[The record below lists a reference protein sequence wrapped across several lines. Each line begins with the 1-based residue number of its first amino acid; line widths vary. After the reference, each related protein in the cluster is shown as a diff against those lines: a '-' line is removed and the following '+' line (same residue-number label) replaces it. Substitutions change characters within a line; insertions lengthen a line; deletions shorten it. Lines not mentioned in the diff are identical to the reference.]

1 MTTLSISMPEDVVN
15 LALARAG
22 FVERVNS
29 LYDGTM
35 LAKKARDIYSQ
46 TRDDMIRNGE
56 WEFAE
61 RVASGSVLKQAPGN
75 GGYIVTP
82 WTPAYPAPPWL
93 FEYSYPSDC
102 LKVRS
107 VRYSQ
112 TFLPNFNPIY
122 NRFSVENDTSY
133 TPPVK
138 VILCD
143 VPGAIITYAAQVTD
157 PTTWETDFVEA
168 VAAALSRRLAPLK
181 DLNAAQLAARD
192 EGMETGQA
200 MDERG

>member
-1 MTTLSISMPEDVVN
+1 MTYAIQTPEDVIN
-15 LALARAG
+15 DALARAG
-22 FVERVNS
+22 FIPRVNS
-29 LYDGTM
+29 IYEGTT

-46 TRDDMIRNGE
+46 TRDDLIRNGE

-61 RVASGSVLKQAPGN
+61 RVASGSLLKQAPGN
-75 GGYIVTP
+75 GGYIFTP
-82 WTPAYPAPPWL
+82 WTNAYPAPPWL

-107 VRYSQ
+107 VRYSAV
-112 TFLPNFNPIY
+112 FLPNFNPIF
-122 NRFSVENDTSY
+122 NRFSVENDNSY

-143 VPGAIITYAAQVTD
+143 VPGAIVTYAAQVTD

-168 VAAALSRRLAPLK
+168 LSAALARRFGAMK
-181 DLNAAQLAARD
+181 DLNTTQVEARD
-192 EGMETGQA
+192 EDVEMRAA
-200 MDERG
+200 MDEKG